1 VKKKK
6 FAVEVTDE
14 EVRTLHWIVYIFVLG
29 ELCIVLNQVSCHF
42 GEPIPFHS
50 AP

>member
-1 VKKKK
+1 MKKKK

-14 EVRTLHWIVYIFVLG
+14 EVRTLHWIVFIFVLG
-29 ELCIVLNQVSCHF
+29 KLCIVLNQVSCHF
-42 GEPIPFHS
+42 LVPIPFHS